1 MKDITERFEKLG
13 VVPVVVLEDAKDAV
27 PLATALVEGG
37 LPCAEVTFRT
47 EAAEESIRLM
57 TEQFPEMLVGAG
69 TVLAVEQVDAAV
81 GAGAKFIVSPGFD
94 AEIEDYCL
102 KNQIPVFPGCI
113 SPSEVA
119 QAVKRGLKVVK
130 FFPAEPAG
138 GISMIKAMAAPYT
151 GLKFMP
157 TGGINAKNLGEY
169 LSSDKI
175 VCCGGS
181 WMVKGELVKNG
192 EFNKIRQL
200 TEEARRLV
208 DSIRK

>member
-1 MKDITERFEKLG
+1 M
-13 VVPVVVLEDAKDAV
+13 VPVVVLEDAKDAV

-69 TVLAVEQVDAAV
+69 TVLTVEQVDAAV
-81 GAGAKFIVSPGFD
+81 RAGAKFIVSPGFD
-94 AEIEDYCL
+94 AEIVDYCL
-102 KNQIPVFPGCI
+102 KNEIPVFPGCI

-138 GISMIKAMAAPYT
+138 GISMIKAMAAP
-151 GLKFMP
+151 
-157 TGGINAKNLGEY
+157 
-169 LSSDKI
+169 
-175 VCCGGS
+175 
-181 WMVKGELVKNG
+181 
-192 EFNKIRQL
+192 
-200 TEEARRLV
+200 
-208 DSIRK
+208 